1 MHTIDVGF
9 DAIIQELS
17 AYRIGITKLTHDVK
31 MLQSKINKEIKK
43 NKNTVNKKVYK
54 KPSGFAIPTTI
65 SKELCL
71 FMNKS
76 EGEKAA
82 RTEVTQYIIKYIKDK
97 ELQSKDNKQEIV
109 LDQDLGSLLKCG
121 SDTVTYFSIQKYMN
135 QHFISSTQNTESTP
149 S

>member
-1 MHTIDVGF
+1 M
-9 DAIIQELS
+9 
-17 AYRIGITKLTHDVK
+17 
-31 MLQSKINKEIKK
+31 
-43 NKNTVNKKVYK
+43 NKKVYK
-54 KPSGFAIPTTI
+54 KPSAVAIPTTI

-149 S
+149 